1 MEIDFLVRNDVA
13 HILIPLVIECMTFK
27 LDTWPITLEVGLS
40 CGPTFGQQY
49 EFSYHKDE
57 TGKFVVDGPTLEPA
71 KPKKQEVKVEEVQDD
86 IKIEF

>member
-49 EFSYHKDE
+49 EWNYHKNE
-57 TGKFVVDGPTLEPA
+57 EGIYFVDDPALEPA